1 MDTFTGNLPP
11 MGVKDFLSG
20 LTLRKSVMVRWCEM
34 ENPNPLEV
42 GLRLRAVLR
51 KLGAD
56 SVKGMARMTG
66 LPRNILSNWI
76 NGYNL
81 PKLGIVR
88 ELTLRL
94 PGLTL
99 EWVYYGDDRMMP
111 AVLARELAIFVEAF
125 RQELELWELAPD
137 PVDSAPADAP
147 APRKQAVRAA

>member
-1 MDTFTGNLPP
+1 
-11 MGVKDFLSG
+11 
-20 LTLRKSVMVRWCEM
+20 M
-34 ENPNPLEV
+34 ENPNPQEV

-66 LPRNILSNWI
+66 QPRSIMSNWL

-81 PKLGIVR
+81 PKLGVVR

-94 PGLTL
+94 PGVTL
-99 EWVYYGDDRMMP
+99 EWVYWGDDRMMP

-125 RQELELWELAPD
+125 RQELELWELSQGPE
-137 PVDSAPADAP
+137 DSTPAAAPAR
-147 APRKQAVRAA
+147 RKLAERAA

>member
-1 MDTFTGNLPP
+1 
-11 MGVKDFLSG
+11 
-20 LTLRKSVMVRWCEM
+20 M
-34 ENPNPLEV
+34 ENPVPHEV

-56 SVKGMARMTG
+56 SVNGMARMMG
-66 LPRNILSNWI
+66 LPRNILSNWL

-81 PKLGIVR
+81 PKLGVVR

-125 RQELELWELAPD
+125 RQEVELWEVAPGSA
-137 PVDSAPADAP
+137 DSVAGGGQAPH
-147 APRKQAVRAA
+147 KRAEHAA

>member
-1 MDTFTGNLPP
+1 
-11 MGVKDFLSG
+11 
-20 LTLRKSVMVRWCEM
+20 M
-34 ENPNPLEV
+34 ENPNAVEV

-66 LPRNILSNWI
+66 VPRSILSNWL

-81 PKLGIVR
+81 PKLGVVR

-94 PGLTL
+94 PGVTL
-99 EWVYYGDDRMMP
+99 EWIYWGDDRMMP

-125 RQELELWELAPD
+125 RQELELWELSQGPE
-137 PVDSAPADAP
+137 DSTPAA
-147 APRKQAVRAA
+147 AQARRKLAERAA